1 MTKILIHE
9 IPAASHD
16 LVIRLRAVLGEIGGD
31 EAERLAGRLDQLDR
45 RKPRLVLTGQFSS
58 GKSTLINA
66 LTDNPSMAE
75 TGADVTTDRVTEY
88 EWGREVLVVD
98 TPGVQSGLR
107 EHDELAEDAIA
118 GSDLVLFV
126 MTPDLLDDAG
136 EAHLR
141 DVAIKF
147 AKFDQMLVV
156 VTMKNTMSADPLV
169 RQDAVDRALGDGRR
183 LTVVE
188 CDAGDYLLGGQF
200 VAISGVDELRSA
212 INVLTE
218 ASGQLAVDRQPLQLV
233 ASTAAEAAALVIPD
247 PQVSA
252 LLRLLALRRKALTN
266 RSARIEIGLSDLRQQ
281 FVARA
286 GKAADEFAD
295 KLDELD
301 EADLSG
307 SHRDT
312 EFDVGQARLE
322 AALAELDEW
331 FGTATEAAL
340 DAQFEDLQSEVAE
353 IERSPQAK
361 EVGEFTRPVVELG
374 EPRRMRLPDLIRPKS
389 RNLPLGGKLPNFV
402 EKIPDWSAKFVN
414 HWGAGQGKALS
425 DSSGTP
431 GHLAVKGLAGKL
443 GIKLGPWQA
452 VKTADKVG
460 RVAKHAAK
468 VGTIIAIVDSGRE
481 VFDEIAQLQAERKR
495 QARRRTTVNGIASE
509 AQKIANDLH
518 SYVRAQIQ
526 AEFRPFILAIDELRQ
541 QVLDAQGNRAAAS
554 LDLERIASEAR
565 RILEDSSPHLMVEGR
580 T

>member
-9 IPAASHD
+9 IPAATHD
-16 LVIRLRAVLGEIGGD
+16 LVSCLRAVLGEIGGD
-31 EAERLAGRLDQLDR
+31 EAERLAERLDQLDR

-75 TGADVTTDRVTEY
+75 TGVDVSTDRVTEY

-98 TPGVQSGLR
+98 TPGVQSGLP
-107 EHDELAEDAIA
+107 EHDELAEDAIVGA
-118 GSDLVLFV
+118 DLVLFV
-126 MTPDLLDDAG
+126 MTPDLFDDAG

-156 VTMKNTMSADPLV
+156 VTMKNTMSAHPMV

-212 INVLTE
+212 INILTE

-252 LLRLLALRRKALTN
+252 LLRLLALRRKALTT
-266 RSARIEIGLSDLRQQ
+266 RSARIEIGLYDLRQQ

-286 GKAADEFAD
+286 GKVAEEFAD
-295 KLDELD
+295 KLDE
-301 EADLSG
+301 ADLLG
-307 SHRDT
+307 SRRDT
-312 EFDVGQARLE
+312 EFDAGQARLKTVLVE
-322 AALAELDEW
+322 MDEW
-331 FGTATEAAL
+331 FGTATESAL
-340 DAQFEDLQSEVAE
+340 DAQFEDLQSEVAA
-353 IERSPQAK
+353 IEQSPQAK
-361 EVGEFTRPVVELG
+361 EVAEFIRPIVELG
-374 EPRRMRLPDLIRPKS
+374 EPRRMKLPNLIRPKNRNTPQS
-389 RNLPLGGKLPNFV
+389 RKLPEFV
-402 EKIPDWSAKFVN
+402 EKIPGWSAKFVN

-431 GHLAVKGLAGKL
+431 GHLAVKGLAGRL

-460 RVAKHAAK
+460 RVAKHAAQI
-468 VGTIIAIVDSGRE
+468 GTVIAILDGGRE

-495 QARRRTTVNGIASE
+495 QVRRRTTVNGITSE
-509 AQKIANDLH
+509 AQRIANELH
-518 SYVRAQIQ
+518 SGVRAQIQ
-526 AEFRPFILAIDELRQ
+526 AEVQPFILEIDEIRER
-541 QVLDAQGNRAAAS
+541 VLNAQGNRAATS
-554 LDLERIASEAR
+554 LELERIASEAR
-565 RILEDSSPHLMVEGR
+565 RLLDDSSGHLMVEGR
-580 T
+580 P